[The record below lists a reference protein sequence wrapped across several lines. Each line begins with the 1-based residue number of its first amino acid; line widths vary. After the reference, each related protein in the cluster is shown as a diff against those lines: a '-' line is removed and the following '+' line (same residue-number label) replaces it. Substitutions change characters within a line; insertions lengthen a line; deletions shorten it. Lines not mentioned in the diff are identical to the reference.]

1 MVLAFFQGS
10 LIIFYEVGGGG
21 EGGGGKKEGEE
32 GRERGVGVEKQY
44 PQFFL
49 AVSSI
54 KTRMSCGSSIS
65 QSCMQTQVK
74 FTS

>member
-1 MVLAFFQGS
+1 MVLVFFQGS
-10 LIIFYEVGGGG
+10 LIIFYEVGGGR

-54 KTRMSCGSSIS
+54 KTRMSCGSSTS

>member
-1 MVLAFFQGS
+1 MKW
-10 LIIFYEVGGGG
+10 GGGRG

-54 KTRMSCGSSIS
+54 KTRMSCGSSTS

>member
-1 MVLAFFQGS
+1 MKW
-10 LIIFYEVGGGG
+10 GGGR

>member
-10 LIIFYEVGGGG
+10 LTIFYEV
-21 EGGGGKKEGEE
+21 GGGGKKEGEE

-44 PQFFL
+44 LQFFL

-54 KTRMSCGSSIS
+54 KTRMSCVSSTS

>member
-21 EGGGGKKEGEE
+21 GGGGGKKEGEE

>member
-1 MVLAFFQGS
+1 MKW
-10 LIIFYEVGGGG
+10 GGG

-54 KTRMSCGSSIS
+54 KTRMSCGSSTT

>member
-10 LIIFYEVGGGG
+10 LIIFYEVGG
-21 EGGGGKKEGEE
+21 GGGGKKEGEE

>member
-10 LIIFYEVGGGG
+10 LIIFYEVGG

>member
-10 LIIFYEVGGGG
+10 LIIFYEKGGG
-21 EGGGGKKEGEE
+21 EGGVGKKEGEE